1 VGCFM
6 CVVDVDLSGTIREC
20 AVADIAQL
28 PTDALARTVLPS
40 YRKTAFGN
48 QNRSF
53 STSLYEKYSFIE
65 YSVLRDAVYCFPCR
79 YFWKQVWSFSR
90 DIIHVKGFNNW
101 KKCERLLEHSNCKHH
116 KDSVVAWMAYKS
128 TAVAGSVVQ
137 QQIGYHASLVRENR
151 E

>member
-28 PTDALARTVLPS
+28 PTDALARPVLPS

-65 YSVLRDAVYCFPCR
+65 YSVLRDAVYCFPC
-79 YFWKQVWSFSR
+79 SF
-90 DIIHVKGFNNW
+90 
-101 KKCERLLEHSNCKHH
+101 LE
-116 KDSVVAWMAYKS
+116 
-128 TAVAGSVVQ
+128 T
-137 QQIGYHASLVRENR
+137 SLVILKRYHSP
-151 E
+151 